1 MSGANMET
9 GRKPDNDAARLRAIE
24 AEIEAEA
31 RACSLNTPSW
41 AWSHPRKTM
50 HPSEIIAAI
59 AAHAGRLLDRAKQA
73 ETEAAALRTAMS
85 KIRAVLGEVGVL
97 TVTEAQR
104 TVAAIVDAALAVP
117 SARAGVQARPEP
129 RRLPRHRGRVRGARR
144 PAGVPPRVRPGGPA
158 RLPKHG
164 RPEGAGVSGPRR
176 TVWWK
181 GSGRCGPWCAACY
194 PRPRLRV
201 RPHRRK
207 AAPTAPKAVAPAGA
221 PRKEP
226 T

>member
-117 SARAGVQARPEP
+117 SARAPGSKRGPNRVGCRVTGDVCAEHDAPLVCRHGCGRAVQHACRSM
-129 RRLPRHRGRVRGARR
+129 GD
-144 PAGVPPRVRPGGPA
+144 PRVRA
-158 RLPKHG
+158 
-164 RPEGAGVSGPRR
+164 
-176 TVWWK
+176 
-181 GSGRCGPWCAACY
+181 
-194 PRPRLRV
+194 
-201 RPHRRK
+201 
-207 AAPTAPKAVAPAGA
+207 
-221 PRKEP
+221 
-226 T
+226 